1 MKGLLVA
8 SALLAS
14 CVSGHIQM
22 AKPYPIRS
30 PLNPDGEGQKDY
42 SYTNPLSTDG
52 SDYPCKGY
60 ANDPFKSVADYTP
73 GQTYELE
80 LQGSA
85 THGGGSCQIA
95 LSYDKGKTFKVIH
108 SMLGGCPIPLK
119 YNFQVPSDAPSG
131 EALLGWSWFNK
142 VGNRE
147 MYMNCAMVTIKGG
160 SQARRHARDMSPAI
174 SRRAGGFDS
183 LPALFVANVN
193 GPGQCKTIEGQ
204 EVNFPLPGPSV
215 EGSLSGK
222 GYQCEGSAPF
232 LGSGDS
238 SNSPKVSS
246 SAQAGASTATPSTSS
261 QSASTPSSSHA
272 AAIVSSSSG
281 AVATPSSSSVA
292 TPSATPVSLEGPL
305 RADPQPSQSSTPES
319 GYMPE
324 SQSAPESGYNPQ
336 SASQS
341 SEPESQSSPQSGYR
355 PESQSNPDSGYS
367 PQSESQ
373 SAPGSGN
380 KPESAQSGPESG
392 YKPQTESPSKP
403 EFGYKPESDSAP
415 KPESKNNPDAEHAPH
430 PKPAF
435 ASQPGPAHEFPESCA
450 HGEILCGPDGQ
461 TWAMCDW
468 GRPVYMGLVAAGTRC
483 QHGAME
489 RV

>member
-22 AKPYPIRS
+22 SKPYPIRS
-30 PLNPDGEGQKDY
+30 PLNPHGDGQKDY
-42 SYTNPLSTDG
+42 SYTNPLSADG

-85 THGGGSCQIA
+85 THGGGSCQIS

-131 EALLGWSWFNK
+131 EALLAWSWFNK
-142 VGNRE
+142 IGNRE

-160 SQARRHARDMSPAI
+160 SQARRHARDMSPAL

-183 LPALFVANVN
+183 LPPIFVANVN
-193 GPGQCKTIEGQ
+193 GPGKCKTIEGQ

-232 LGSGDS
+232 LGSGNS
-238 SNSPKVSS
+238 TNSPKVSS
-246 SAQAGASTATPSTSS
+246 SDQAGASTATPSASS
-261 QSASTPSSSHA
+261 HSVSTPSSSHA
-272 AAIVSSSSG
+272 VAIVSSSSR
-281 AVATPSSSSVA
+281 AVATPSSSHSVA
-292 TPSATPVSLEGPL
+292 TPSATSTSLQGPL
-305 RADPQPSQSSTPES
+305 RENPKPSQSSTPES

-324 SQSAPESGYNPQ
+324 SQFAPESGYNPQ
-336 SASQS
+336 SQSGYTPQSASQS
-341 SEPESQSSPQSGYR
+341 TGDSGYKPESQYN
-355 PESQSNPDSGYS
+355 PEF
-367 PQSESQ
+367 
-373 SAPGSGN
+373 
-380 KPESAQSGPESG
+380 G
-392 YKPQTESPSKP
+392 YKPQTESQSKP
-403 EFGYKPESDSAP
+403 EFGYKPESESAS
-415 KPESKNNPDAEHAPH
+415 KPQSENNPEAEHAPH

-435 ASQPGPAHEFPESCA
+435 PPAPAHEFPETCV
-450 HGEILCGPDGQ
+450 HGDILCGPDGQ

-483 QHGAME
+483 RHGAME
-489 RV
+489 RI